1 MSAETLNIPDKGFE
15 IIAPPVESGGCSI
28 LMLGSGRSG
37 KTTALKWI
45 IDHYFKKHI
54 GVLFSQSAK
63 AHAYKDMKYPLL
75 PLSCAYIPELM
86 NDAYHINKETKNHY
100 PFLFVLDDM
109 PLAKNDK
116 ELLKLLTIYRNSG
129 ISGIIGVQSP
139 TLLNPTCRANFTF
152 VMLGKMNSTEQTEQ
166 VIKGWLR
173 GYFPKGMTYEDK
185 IKIYRELT
193 DDHHFICINN
203 WEGTIFR
210 AKIDLTK

>member
-1 MSAETLNIPDKGFE
+1 MSERYNIPDKDFSVE
-15 IIAPPVESGGCSI
+15 MPPVESGGCSI

-54 GVLFSQSAK
+54 GVLYSQSAK
-63 AHAYKDMKYPLL
+63 AQAYSHMKYPLL
-75 PLSCAYIPELM
+75 PLSCAFIPELM
-86 NDAYHINKETKNHY
+86 NDAYHINKDTKNHY

-129 ISGIIGVQSP
+129 ISGIVGVQSP

-173 GYFPKGMTYEDK
+173 GYFPKDWSYEEK
-185 IKIYRELT
+185 IAEYRRLT
-193 DDHHFICINN
+193 ENHYFICINN
-203 WEGTIFR
+203 WTGTIFR
-210 AKIDLTK
+210 SKIDLTK